1 MFCHD
6 IRIIFQFWPMKT
18 RKEQKKTGQSFAQIF
33 HADGTFNLRQ
43 LENGWSLE
51 LYSVNIITKLWRYF
65 IMIFPSDKRK
75 GIMLMFLIVRAH
87 WWGVGVDDWRRPFP
101 NYIRAVHQ
109 NRNNAEKSA
118 VQVVL
123 FVQCT
128 VGKTQ
133 RSWTQMERRKEEKQL
148 QPNSITQLFSRQQTL
163 PRLRAV
169 HQNRNNAEES
179 TVLLSFRTN
188 TLITEHHF
196 CSFFI
201 SSSMEK
207 TEKSL
212 EGWK

>member
-1 MFCHD
+1 
-6 IRIIFQFWPMKT
+6 
-18 RKEQKKTGQSFAQIF
+18 
-33 HADGTFNLRQ
+33 
-43 LENGWSLE
+43 
-51 LYSVNIITKLWRYF
+51 
-65 IMIFPSDKRK
+65 MIFPSDKRK

-169 HQNRNNAEES
+169 HQNRNKQCRGEYGASFLQNQH
-179 TVLLSFRTN
+179 THHRTPYLLF
-188 TLITEHHF
+188 LY
-196 CSFFI
+196 FFI
-201 SSSMEK
+201 NGKNREVNRRVK
-207 TEKSL
+207 IVQ
-212 EGWK
+212 